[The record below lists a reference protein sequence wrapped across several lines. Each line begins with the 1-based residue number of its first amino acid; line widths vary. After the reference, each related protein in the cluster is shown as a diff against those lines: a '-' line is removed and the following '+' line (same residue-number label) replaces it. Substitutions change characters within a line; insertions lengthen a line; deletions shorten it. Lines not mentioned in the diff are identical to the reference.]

1 MRIFCKFVC
10 VLFLLT
16 ACSSTKDRDRVSFL
30 PELIYAEMAE
40 AEPPLMEYGYF
51 PDSTS
56 VDEFSVR
63 TGETSHF
70 YITTLYGKKFQL
82 ELKEKDSNITGLYL
96 TSQDFSDAAELEK
109 VTSMVKKA
117 FVEGW
122 NEPLQDSGLPK
133 DGTSSMR
140 VILWD
145 IIEEPLLVS
154 ADYHTLSFSLR
165 HAITP
170 KHPFDE

>member
-1 MRIFCKFVC
+1 MKIFYKLICL
-10 VLFLLT
+10 LFLLT

-30 PELIYAEMAE
+30 PELIYSDMAE
-40 AEPPLMEYGYF
+40 AEAALMEDEYF

-70 YITTLYGKKFQL
+70 YITTIYGKKFQL
-82 ELKEKDSNITGLYL
+82 ILKEKDNKITGLYL
-96 TSQDFSDAAELEK
+96 TSEDFSDAAELEK
-109 VTSMVKKA
+109 VTSLVKKA

-122 NEPLQDSGLPK
+122 NEPLQDSGSPK

-145 IIEEPLLVS
+145 IIEIPLLVS
-154 ADYHTLSFSLR
+154 ADYQTLSFSLR
-165 HAITP
+165 HTTAP
-170 KHPFDE
+170 QDSFDE